1 MGSETTRQLVH
12 LGHEVTVIDSLTYA
26 SHVKNLESVSAQ
38 INFLKIDIRDGNKL
52 SEVLSQNLYDS
63 VINFA
68 AETHVDNS
76 IKSPRIFLETN
87 VIGTFNLLEAAQKY
101 NFRLLQVSTD
111 EVYGS
116 TSEGSF
122 TEASSFNPSSP
133 YSASKA
139 AAEMFVNAF
148 VSTYGLDIVG
158 VRCSNNYG
166 PFQNTEKLIPTLI
179 RKTIDSEKLP
189 LYGNGSNV
197 REWIHVSDSSRA
209 IIAVLLGGTPGSF
222 YNISSGNF
230 QENLEVARKVLD
242 YFGAE
247 HSQIEF
253 VEDRPG
259 HDFRYAID
267 SSKIREEL
275 GWYPEIDFDSGLNE
289 TIDWYSSNVDWAL
302 RNREIFR

>member
-26 SHVKNLESVSAQ
+26 SHIRNLEGVSAQ
-38 INFLKIDIRDGNKL
+38 IKFLKIDIRDGNKL
-52 SEVLSQNLYDS
+52 SEVLNQNSFDA

-76 IKSPRIFLETN
+76 IKSPRIFLESN

-101 NFRLLQVSTD
+101 DFRLLQVSTD

-116 TSEGSF
+116 TPDGSF
-122 TEASSFNPSSP
+122 TENSSFNPSSP

-179 RKTIDSEKLP
+179 RKTIDKEKLP
-189 LYGNGSNV
+189 LYGSGKNV
-197 REWIHVSDSSRA
+197 REWIHVSDSSQA
-209 IIAVLLGGTPGSF
+209 IIRVLLEGSTGRF

-230 QENLEVARKVLD
+230 QENLEVAKKVLD
-242 YFGAE
+242 YFGVD

-253 VEDRPG
+253 VEDRLG

-267 SSKIREEL
+267 SSRIRDEL
-275 GWYPEIDFDSGLNE
+275 GWYPKIDFNSGLKE
-289 TIDWYSSNVDWAL
+289 TIDWYSRNADWAL
-302 RNREIFR
+302 KNREIFE